1 MDRMIYLAMTGARE
15 TMLAQA
21 GVSHNLANASTTGFK
36 ASLAHVQTLDV
47 EGPGQPARAYA
58 MGLDRL
64 ADLTPG
70 ALQTTGRALD
80 VALEGE
86 GWIAVQAPDGG
97 EAYTRAG
104 DLRVDSLGRL
114 TNGAGHPVMGE
125 GGPIA
130 LPPFE
135 QLEIGTDGT
144 VTIQPIGQP
153 ANALAQV
160 ERIRLV
166 NPDPATLQR
175 GEDGLIRV
183 QPGTAM
189 PPAEAGVRLRTGALE
204 NSNVNTVGALVDM
217 IQLARQFEVQVKMM
231 NAAEEADQ
239 ASAQLLRMS

>member
-1 MDRMIYLAMTGARE
+1 MDRMIYLAMTGASE

-21 GVSHNLANASTTGFK
+21 GVSHNLANANTTGFK
-36 ASLAHVQTLDV
+36 ASLLQVQTMDV
-47 EGPGQPARAYA
+47 EGPGEPARAYA
-58 MGLDRL
+58 LGLDPL

-70 ALQTTGRALD
+70 ALQTTGQPLD

-86 GWIAVQAPDGG
+86 GWIAVQSPDGS

-144 VTIQPIGQP
+144 ITIQPLGQP

-166 NPDPATLQR
+166 NPDPATLRR
-175 GEDGLIRV
+175 GEDGLFRV
-183 QPGTAM
+183 EDGLAL
-189 PPAEAGVRLRTGALE
+189 PPADAGVRLRTGALE
-204 NSNVNTVGALVDM
+204 TSNVNTVAQLVDM

-231 NAAEEADQ
+231 NTAEQTDE
-239 ASAQLLRMS
+239 ASAQLLRLS

>member
-21 GVSHNLANASTTGFK
+21 GVSHNLANANTTGFK
-36 ASLAHVQTLDV
+36 ASLQHAQTMDV
-47 EGPGQPARAYA
+47 TGPGHPARAYSL
-58 MGLDRL
+58 GLDRL
-64 ADLTPG
+64 ADLSAG
-70 ALQTTGRALD
+70 ALQTTGRDLD

-104 DLRVDSLGRL
+104 DLRVDPLGRL

-130 LPPFE
+130 LPPHE
-135 QLEIGTDGT
+135 KVEIGRDGT
-144 VTIQPIGQP
+144 VTVQPLGQP
-153 ANALAQV
+153 ANALAVV

-175 GEDGLIRV
+175 GEDGLVRAEAGM
-183 QPGTAM
+183 Q
-189 PPAEAGVRLRTGALE
+189 PPADAGVRLRTGVLE
-204 NSNVNTVGALVDM
+204 TSNVNTVAALVDM
-217 IQLARQFEVQVKMM
+217 IQLSRQFEVQVKMM
-231 NAAEEADQ
+231 SAAEDADR
-239 ASAQLLRMS
+239 ASAQLLRIS

>member
-21 GVSHNLANASTTGFK
+21 GVSHNLANANTTGFK
-36 ASLAHVQTLDV
+36 ASLLQVQTMDV
-47 EGPGQPARAYA
+47 EGPGEPARAYA
-58 MGLDRL
+58 LGLDRV

-70 ALQTTGRALD
+70 ALQTTGQPLD
-80 VALEGE
+80 VAIEGE
-86 GWIAVQAPDGG
+86 GWIAVQSPDGS

-144 VTIQPIGQP
+144 ITIRPLGQP

-166 NPDPATLQR
+166 NPDPATLRR

-183 QPGTAM
+183 EDGQAL
-189 PPAEAGVRLRTGALE
+189 PPADAAVRLRTGALE
-204 NSNVNTVGALVDM
+204 TSNVNTVAQLVDM

-231 NAAEEADQ
+231 NTAEQTDE
-239 ASAQLLRMS
+239 ASAQLLRLS

>member
-21 GVSHNLANASTTGFK
+21 GVSHNLANANTTGFK
-36 ASLAHVQTLDV
+36 ASLQHAQTLDV
-47 EGPGQPARAYA
+47 QGPGHPARAYS

-70 ALQTTGRALD
+70 TLQTTGRELD
-80 VALEGE
+80 VALEGQ

-104 DLRVDSLGRL
+104 DLRVDPLGRL

-135 QLEIGTDGT
+135 KLEVGNDGT
-144 VTIQPIGQP
+144 VTIQPLGQP

-166 NPDPATLQR
+166 NPDPATLRR
-175 GEDGLIRV
+175 GEDGLIRAE
-183 QPGTAM
+183 PGMA
-189 PPAEAGVRLRTGALE
+189 PPGDAGVKLRTGALE
-204 NSNVNTVGALVDM
+204 TSNVNTVAALVDM
-217 IQLARQFEVQVKMM
+217 IQLSRQFELQVKMM
-231 NAAEEADQ
+231 SAAEDADR

>member
-36 ASLAHVQTLDV
+36 ASLQHAQTQGV
-47 EGPGQPARAYA
+47 EGPGLPARAYA

-70 ALQTTGRALD
+70 ALQSTGHDLD
-80 VALEGE
+80 VAVDGP
-86 GWIAVQAPDGG
+86 GWIAVQAPDGL

-104 DLRVDSLGRL
+104 DLRVDALGRL

-135 QLEIGTDGT
+135 KVEIGADGT
-144 VTIQPIGQP
+144 VTLQPLGQP
-153 ANALAQV
+153 ANALAVV

-166 NPDPATLQR
+166 NPDPAGMQR
-175 GEDGLIRV
+175 GEDGLMRLEGGV
-183 QPGTAM
+183 
-189 PPAEAGVRLRTGALE
+189 PAPADAAVRLRTGMLE
-204 NSNVNTVGALVDM
+204 ASNVNTVAALVDM
-217 IQLARQFEVQVKMM
+217 IQLSRQFELQVKMM
-231 NAAEEADQ
+231 SAAEDADR
-239 ASAQLLRMS
+239 ASAELLRMR

>member
-21 GVSHNLANASTTGFK
+21 GVSHNLANANTTGFK
-36 ASLAHVQTLDV
+36 ASLQHAQTLDV
-47 EGPGQPARAYA
+47 QGPGHPARAYS

-70 ALQTTGRALD
+70 TLQTTGRELD
-80 VALEGE
+80 VALEGQ

-104 DLRVDSLGRL
+104 DLRVDPLGRL

-135 QLEIGTDGT
+135 KLEIGADGT
-144 VTIQPIGQP
+144 VTIQPLGQP

-166 NPDPATLQR
+166 NPDPATLSR
-175 GEDGLIRV
+175 GEDGLIRAE
-183 QPGTAM
+183 PGMA
-189 PPAEAGVRLRTGALE
+189 PPADAGVKLRTGALE
-204 NSNVNTVGALVDM
+204 TSNVNTVAALVDM
-217 IQLARQFEVQVKMM
+217 IQLSRQFELQVKMM
-231 NAAEEADQ
+231 SAAEDADR

>member
-21 GVSHNLANASTTGFK
+21 GVSHNLANANTTGFK
-36 ASLAHVQTLDV
+36 ASLQQVQTLDV
-47 EGPGQPARAYA
+47 EGPGQPARAFA
-58 MGLDRL
+58 LGLDRA

-70 ALQTTGRALD
+70 ALQTTGRPLD
-80 VALEGE
+80 VAIEGQ
-86 GWIAVQAPDGG
+86 GWIAVQSPDGS

-114 TNGAGHPVMGE
+114 TNGSGHPVMGE

-144 VTIQPIGQP
+144 ITVQPLGQP

-183 QPGTAM
+183 QDGIAP
-189 PPAEAGVRLRTGALE
+189 PPADAAVRLRTGALE
-204 NSNVNTVGALVDM
+204 TSNVNTVAQLVDM

-231 NAAEEADQ
+231 NTAEQTDE
-239 ASAQLLRMS
+239 ASAQLLRLS

>member
-1 MDRMIYLAMTGARE
+1 MDRMIFLAMTGARE
-15 TMLAQA
+15 NMHAQA
-21 GVSHNLANASTTGFK
+21 GVSHNLANANTVGFK
-36 ASLAHVQTLDV
+36 ASLQHAQTLDV
-47 EGPGQPARAYA
+47 VGPGHPARAFS

-70 ALQTTGRALD
+70 ALQTTGRELD

-97 EAYTRAG
+97 AAYTRAG

-135 QLEIGTDGT
+135 KIEIGGDGT
-144 VTIQPIGQP
+144 VTIQPLGQP
-153 ANALAQV
+153 SNALAQV

-166 NPDPATLQR
+166 NPDPATLRR
-175 GEDGLIRV
+175 GEDGLVRTADGALA
-183 QPGTAM
+183 PGD
-189 PPAEAGVRLRTGALE
+189 AGVKLRTGALE
-204 NSNVNTVGALVDM
+204 TSNVNTVAALVDM
-217 IQLARQFEVQVKMM
+217 IQLSRQFEMQVKMM
-231 NAAEEADQ
+231 SAAEDNDR

>member
-21 GVSHNLANASTTGFK
+21 GVSHNLANANTTGFK
-36 ASLAHVQTLDV
+36 ASLQNAQTMEVQ
-47 EGPGQPARAYA
+47 GPGHPARAFS

-70 ALQTTGRALD
+70 ALQATGRDLD
-80 VALEGE
+80 VAVEGE

-104 DLRVDSLGRL
+104 DLRVDPLGRL

-135 QLEIGTDGT
+135 QIEIGGDGT
-144 VTIQPIGQP
+144 VTIRPLGQP
-153 ANALAQV
+153 ANALAVV

-175 GEDGLIRV
+175 GEDGLVRAA
-183 QPGTAM
+183 PGMA
-189 PPAEAGVRLRTGALE
+189 PPADAGVKLRTGALE
-204 NSNVNTVGALVDM
+204 GSNVNTVAALVDM
-217 IQLARQFEVQVKMM
+217 IQLSRQFELQVKMM
-231 NAAEEADQ
+231 STAEDADR
-239 ASAQLLRMS
+239 ASEQLLRMS

>member
-21 GVSHNLANASTTGFK
+21 GVSHNLANANTTGFK
-36 ASLAHVQTLDV
+36 ASLQHAQTLEV
-47 EGPGQPARAYA
+47 QGPGHPARAFS

-70 ALQTTGRALD
+70 ALQSTGRDLD
-80 VALEGE
+80 VAIEGE

-104 DLRVDSLGRL
+104 DLRVDPLGRL

-135 QLEIGTDGT
+135 QVEIGGDGT
-144 VTIQPIGQP
+144 VTIRPLGQP
-153 ANALAQV
+153 ANALAVV

-166 NPDPATLQR
+166 NPDPATLRR
-175 GEDGLIRV
+175 GEDGLVRAE
-183 QPGTAM
+183 PGAA
-189 PPAEAGVRLRTGALE
+189 PPADAGVRLRTGALE
-204 NSNVNTVGALVDM
+204 ASNVNTVAALVDM
-217 IQLARQFEVQVKMM
+217 IQLSRQFELQVKMM
-231 NAAEEADQ
+231 STAEDADR
-239 ASAQLLRMS
+239 ASEQLLRMS